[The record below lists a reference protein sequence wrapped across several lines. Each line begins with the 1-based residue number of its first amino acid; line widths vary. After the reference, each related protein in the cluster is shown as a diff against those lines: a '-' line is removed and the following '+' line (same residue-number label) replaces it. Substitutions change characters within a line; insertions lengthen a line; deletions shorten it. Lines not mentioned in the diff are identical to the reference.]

1 MKEKK
6 ETREMVA
13 GYMGGSRKG
22 IGKGGLMQS
31 NSPFILFSSINPV
44 YLTKGNLFRD

>member
-13 GYMGGSRKG
+13 GYMDGSRKG

-31 NSPFILFSSINPV
+31 NRNR
-44 YLTKGNLFRD
+44 KGGFNAIQLSFYTI